1 MILGYPASAAFYLA
15 SFSDWF
21 YRFMYPVFGIP
32 QSVPYWLP
40 GLAVLGLLI
49 YINISGSEE
58 SNQFQIAVTALK
70 VALIILFLYGGLQAF
85 QGDVIVTSF
94 GQTLMC
100 STLLISESG
109 SNGVF
114 QRISSWFSV

>member
-40 GLAVLGLLI
+40 GPRRIWVIDIHQHL
-49 YINISGSEE
+49 GSEE

-70 VALIILFLYGGLQAF
+70 VALIILFLYGGL
-85 QGDVIVTSF
+85 
-94 GQTLMC
+94 
-100 STLLISESG
+100 
-109 SNGVF
+109 
-114 QRISSWFSV
+114 